1 MTSNSLSNAAATS
14 TTPLMTS
21 TSTPSH
27 ADIPSYADIQAIVAD
42 DFDIM
47 DKQVFGSLN
56 SKVKL
61 VMSVSQ
67 HVINAGGKRM
77 RPLITLLCARM
88 FDDNPSEKAMH
99 LAAITAVSYTHL
111 RAHET

>member
-14 TTPLMTS
+14 TTPLNVL
-21 TSTPSH
+21 TSTPSS
-27 ADIPSYADIQAIVAD
+27 ADTLSYADIQSIVAN
-42 DFDIM
+42 DFEIM

-56 SKVKL
+56 SKVQL

-77 RPLITLLCARM
+77 RPLITLCCAPACLS
-88 FDDNPSEKAMH
+88 DEPS
-99 LAAITAVSYTHL
+99 AASHASGGNY
-111 RAHET
+111 